1 MHRAS
6 IEYKVRI
13 SEKCRLTLVFS
24 LIHGVELKMN
34 GSTVNLTKRVENVQR
49 GMSNTNVELKNGM
62 INGKTSS
69 NDVKSKTR
77 V

>member
-62 INGKTSS
+62 INEKTSS